1 MADLDCVCF
10 SMKLGNKSVDIES
23 FCDSALLSFS
33 KRGAQRS
40 ELRFSCLALRR
51 RVGKSKPILAHRVLR
66 PSEYQTIPNEEMS
79 RRSARQSKSPPMS
92 LTLVKA
98 WTAAKERLKDA
109 GIEQPAID
117 ARLMLEVAA
126 DVTRTEIVT
135 DPYRMLTVQQWETLD
150 DYLTRRARREP
161 VSHIIGRKG
170 FWKILL
176 QVNKNVLTPRPETEV
191 IVDEVLKAFPENM
204 AFNMLDLGVGSG
216 TILLAVLAERP
227 AAKGL
232 GVDVSEEAL
241 AVARENAANLD
252 LNTRCALLRG
262 DWTAGLGDAGFDL
275 VVSNPPYIASHI
287 IETLEP
293 EVRDHEPRLALDGGP
308 DGLNAYRQL
317 APEILRVLKP
327 AGMFAVEIGYDQS
340 ADVEALFRDAGAAN
354 VRTIKDL
361 STHDRVVIGV
371 KNPLETLP

>member
-1 MADLDCVCF
+1 M
-10 SMKLGNKSVDIES
+10 
-23 FCDSALLSFS
+23 
-33 KRGAQRS
+33 
-40 ELRFSCLALRR
+40 
-51 RVGKSKPILAHRVLR
+51 
-66 PSEYQTIPNEEMS
+66 T
-79 RRSARQSKSPPMS
+79 

-109 GIEQPAID
+109 GIDQPAID

-135 DPYRMLTVQQWETLD
+135 DPYRMLTAEQWATLD

-204 AFNMLDLGVGSG
+204 SFSMLDLGVGSG
-216 TILLAVLAERP
+216 AILLAILAERP
-227 AAKGL
+227 AARGL
-232 GVDVSEEAL
+232 GVDVSDEAL
-241 AVARENAANLD
+241 AVARENAASLD
-252 LNTRCALLRG
+252 LNNRAALLRG
-262 DWTAGLGDAGFDL
+262 DWTTGLGDEGFDL
-275 VVSNPPYIASHI
+275 VVSNPPYIASHV

-293 EVRDHEPRLALDGGP
+293 EVRVHEPRLALDGGP
-308 DGLNAYRQL
+308 DGLDAYRQL
-317 APEILRVLKP
+317 APEVLRVLKP
-327 AGMFAVEIGYDQS
+327 GGMFAVEIGYDQS
-340 ADVEALFRDAGAAN
+340 VDVEALFRQAGASN

-361 STHDRVVIGV
+361 STHDRVVTGV
-371 KNPLETLP
+371 KNPLETPA